1 MTWQIWFAC
10 AVIVLAVLALV
21 KRYETRMVLVLAGLV
36 MCAAAGEPIKAF
48 QAFVKGM
55 TNINLVPAICSAMGF
70 AAVVTAT
77 KCDQHLVAAVAA
89 PLKKLGGLL
98 IPVTTVLTFC
108 INIAIM
114 SAAGTAATAGATFIP
129 LLIRAGIRPAAAA
142 AAVGGGTMSGLLL
155 NPGCAHDIYVAKM
168 ANMDLMAFIGWAA
181 PYVVGLVLL
190 ATIVNAALAIFHY
203 KDHKPSAEEMAN
215 LNLSDKEAFKVNYL
229 RALAP
234 LVPLIILMSASVW
247 FPKAGIDVV
256 AAMLI
261 GIVVI
266 ALITMM
272 NPSEISKAFFK
283 GMGSGYAQVIGLIVA
298 AGVFTAGLQT
308 TGTVGGSQELERS
321 RSLGRR
327 HRSLPH
333 GRRHG
338 FRRGCDLGLQPGR
351 DPSRIELRHG
361 IAFSGSSRH
370 HGRPVRPHGEPACR
384 MHHHRGWHGFR
395 RSRQRCQASLPR
407 HVRGHDRLCVHPRL
421 RRRPCLIF

>member
-181 PYVVGLVLL
+181 P
-190 ATIVNAALAIFHY
+190 
-203 KDHKPSAEEMAN
+203 
-215 LNLSDKEAFKVNYL
+215 
-229 RALAP
+229 
-234 LVPLIILMSASVW
+234 
-247 FPKAGIDVV
+247 
-256 AAMLI
+256 
-261 GIVVI
+261 
-266 ALITMM
+266 
-272 NPSEISKAFFK
+272 
-283 GMGSGYAQVIGLIVA
+283 
-298 AGVFTAGLQT
+298 
-308 TGTVGGSQELERS
+308 
-321 RSLGRR
+321 
-327 HRSLPH
+327 
-333 GRRHG
+333 
-338 FRRGCDLGLQPGR
+338 
-351 DPSRIELRHG
+351 
-361 IAFSGSSRH
+361 
-370 HGRPVRPHGEPACR
+370 
-384 MHHHRGWHGFR
+384 
-395 RSRQRCQASLPR
+395 
-407 HVRGHDRLCVHPRL
+407 
-421 RRRPCLIF
+421 